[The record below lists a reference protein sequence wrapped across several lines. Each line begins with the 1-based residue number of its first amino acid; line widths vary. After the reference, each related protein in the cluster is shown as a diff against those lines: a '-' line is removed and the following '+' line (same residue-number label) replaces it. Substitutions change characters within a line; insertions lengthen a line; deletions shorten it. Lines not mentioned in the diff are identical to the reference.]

1 MREFGIILLVLLT
14 ITFLVTTYLL
24 IKDRIWLKRL
34 NKYRT
39 NESLKPIKPNNNVLQ
54 KRFTTLVLSC
64 VMILAIT
71 PILTFN
77 NQNEPTFYVDKQ
89 MVNVKTVNS
98 KEKLVSMIN
107 NYNDYYRYEGIGWS
121 AVRNDSLDM
130 GIGSG
135 QVNPET
141 PVTNEDTQNTER
153 DFIDTNNQVE
163 GVQEADIIK
172 TDGNRI
178 FYAPFAGNQVSII
191 DISIVGTAT
200 LKKEIVFEEFYLST
214 MFLTDDYVVLVGYE
228 YENLERK
235 AYTTNGEPYFDL
247 WYPYV
252 YSGALYVYDKITL
265 EEVYVYKTQAN
276 FADYRVIDNKLY
288 LVANTQINLADPRPQ
303 ATIKYQGSL
312 KTDIVDYN
320 EIYYFDENI
329 VSGITTISVL
339 DLETFDIDSKG
350 YLGKTEQIHVSKD
363 AIYTTSTYYDVSYYQ
378 NANTTDTGTV
388 NWDEIYKTSIRKY
401 RILEDGSVAYVGSTK
416 VLGFVGGQYWMDEYD
431 GYFRVITSSTAWVPE
446 ISNRLIYKHRLY
458 VLKENALVDS
468 LDTISVLDKG
478 IGKPALTTTGIRN
491 DVTDEQVKSVR
502 FNGIKAHVVTFL
514 QTDPLYTIDLSNPA
528 FPVITSAIEEPG
540 FSTYLHPWGE
550 NYLVGIGNMATTS
563 GIVTGIKLSVYDTN
577 TLEPLE
583 SYEIPYIT
591 SNNNVHSYS
600 YSEALNNPKAILVD
614 SEKQI
619 FGFAISTYT
628 NSYINDVYSSSYQ
641 SEYLIFKI
649 DFSKEEIISEP
660 YRIEHGAA
668 EYYFNVDRGV
678 YIDKV
683 VYTFSEYEMI
693 SVNYDTGEIIQTIPL
708 KSRFAS

>member
-39 NESLKPIKPNNNVLQ
+39 SESLKPIKPNNNVLQ
-54 KRFTTLVLSC
+54 KRFTTLALSF
-64 VMILAIT
+64 VMMLAVT

-77 NQNEPTFYVDKQ
+77 QQNEPTYYVDKQ
-89 MVNVKTVNS
+89 MVNVKTVGS
-98 KEKLVSMIN
+98 KNKLMSMID
-107 NYNDYYRYEGIGWS
+107 NYNDYYLDGIGWS
-121 AVRNDSLDM
+121 GGINDSVDM
-130 GIGSG
+130 RSDRPIPETSVGSG
-135 QVNPET
+135 DLENK
-141 PVTNEDTQNTER
+141 DR
-153 DFIDTNNQVE
+153 DFIDTNNQVK

-178 FYAPFAGNQVSII
+178 FYAPYGRNQVSII
-191 DISIVGTAT
+191 DVAIDGTAS
-200 LKKEIVFEEFYLST
+200 LKKDIVFEQFYLST
-214 MFLTDDYVVLVGYE
+214 MFLTDDYVVLVGYV

-235 AYTTNGEPYFDL
+235 AYTTIGEPYFEI

-252 YSGALYVYDKITL
+252 YSGAIYVYDKTTL

-288 LVANTQINLADPRPQ
+288 IVANTQINLADPRPQ
-303 ATIKYQGSL
+303 ATMEYQGSI

-329 VSGITTISVL
+329 VSGITAITVL
-339 DLETFDIDSKG
+339 DLETFEADTKG
-350 YLGKTEQIHVSKD
+350 YLGRTEQIHVSKD
-363 AIYTTSTYYDVSYYQ
+363 AIYTTSTYYDFSYYNQ
-378 NANTTDTGTV
+378 NVNTEDTETV
-388 NWDEIYKTSIRKY
+388 NWDEMYKTSIRKF

-431 GYFRVITSSTAWVPE
+431 GYFRVITSAKVWVPE
-446 ISNRLIYKHRLY
+446 ISDRTIYKHRLY
-458 VLKENALVDS
+458 VLKENELIDS
-468 LDTISVLDKG
+468 LDTISILDKG
-478 IGKPALTTTGIRN
+478 IGKPILSKTGVRN

-502 FNGIKAHVVTFL
+502 FNGVKAHVVTFL

-528 FPVITSAIEEPG
+528 FPVITNAIEEPG

-550 NYLVGIGNMATTS
+550 DYLVGIGNMATPS
-563 GIVTGIKLSVYDTN
+563 GMVTGIKLSVYDTN
-577 TLEPLE
+577 TLEPLQ
-583 SYEIPYIT
+583 SYEIPY
-591 SNNNVHSYS
+591 NNSKDNVYS
-600 YSEALNNPKAILVD
+600 YSSSEALYNPKAILVD

-619 FGFAISTYT
+619 FAFAISTYT
-628 NSYINDVYSSSYQ
+628 YSYINYDYNSSYQ

-649 DFSKEEIISEP
+649 DFTKEEIISEP
-660 YRIEHGAA
+660 YRIEHGSA

-678 YIDKV
+678 YIDNL

-693 SVNYDTGEIIQTIPL
+693 SVNYETGEIIQTIPL
-708 KSRFAS
+708 KSRLIS